1 MSGNQRDRIVVR
13 GATEHNLKGVDVEL
27 PRNALTVVTGVSGS
41 GKSSLVFDTLC
52 REGQRRY
59 FEAFSTYARQ
69 FLARL
74 SRPAVA
80 QIDGLSPALSID
92 QRAVVRS
99 PRSTVGT
106 LTELYDYLRLLFAR
120 LGQGPEGLKLERRLF
135 SFNVPH
141 GACPACNGLGV
152 QDRIDPELLVA
163 DPSRTLREGA
173 LVPTTP
179 SGYIVYSQITM
190 DALDTVC
197 RAHGFHVDIP
207 WRDLAPEQ
215 REVVLRGSERVK
227 IPYGKHTLESRLR
240 WKGITPRPREEG
252 FYKGLLTVMEQTLKR
267 DRNKK
272 ILRFVRS
279 MPCGECGGARLRP
292 EALAVRFHGRNIAE
306 LAALTLDALGAWLE
320 AQRFDAREAPVAEP
334 VREEMLRRIGLLR
347 RLGLGY
353 LTLDRESTTLSG
365 GEAQR
370 IRLASQVGCGLRGI
384 LYILDEPSMG
394 LHPRDNRRLLEVL
407 RLLRD
412 NGNTVVA
419 VEHDEETIRSAD
431 WLIDIGPGA
440 GVHGGELLF
449 SGPGHELLRSSDE
462 RLDRSRTR
470 AFLTGREA
478 NEQPK
483 SRRAGNGHLLRVPS
497 ACARN
502 LKGIS
507 PEFRLGAFN
516 VLTGVSGAGKSTLLE
531 EILARWDGGE
541 LPGRE
546 RLDKVIVVD
555 QSPIGRTPRSN
566 PATYTGLFD
575 LIRDLFASLPEAK
588 ARGFDKGRFSFNVSG
603 GRCEACGGAGCQ
615 QVGMHFLGVFDVRCE
630 ACGGKRF
637 NEETLA
643 VRYRGR
649 SIFDVLEMPVDQA
662 AGFFA
667 DLPKIHRVVESMR
680 ELGLGYLTLGQP
692 STTLSGGEAQ
702 RVKLASELCRPST
715 GATLYLL
722 DEPTVGLHMADVQVL
737 LRSLQRL
744 VDLGN
749 TVVAIEHDRDFVRAA
764 DWIVDL
770 GPESGEGGGRIVV
783 AGTPEDVAS
792 CAESHTGAAL
802 LEVPPLVRPSV
813 AARGTREAESSNC
826 AAEQEPPPGHPER
839 RGDQRSPRSRRAC
852 SKPERPFDSAP
863 AACASGATLRAN
875 GGGTGVVE
883 EPFDS
888 APAAIAPGAT
898 LTAGGKGSEEPIRLR
913 GVSTHNIKGIDVEIP
928 ANKLT
933 VITGVSG
940 SGKSSLAFDTLFAE
954 GQNRFTDSFSTY
966 ARRFVQKLGKPDIEE
981 ASGLTPAL
989 AIRQKAGT
997 RNPRSTVGTMTE
1009 VLDHLRLV
1017 YSRAGKPYCPECGEP
1032 VGGAACPCGFIP
1044 TRPLTASLF
1053 SFNDERGACPE
1064 CKGLGHARRCDP
1076 EKLVSDPSR
1085 ALWDGAMAGS
1095 KPGAYY
1101 GDPFGQHMAILRAV
1115 GEAHGIDFDR
1125 PFAELDERARELAL
1139 RGTGERVY
1147 DVVWRFKNKTREGE
1161 HRFRAKWLGLLG
1173 YVEEEYERKHAD
1185 WRAEALDP
1193 VMHDVACSACGGER
1207 LAPEL
1212 RSVRFADK
1220 SLADLCRLD
1229 VRAAIAFFE
1238 GLEQRLDE
1246 RSAKL
1251 TAEAR
1256 REIARRLR
1264 LLDDAGLGYLSLDR
1278 PASTLSGGEAQR
1290 VRLASSLGSGLTGIT
1305 YVLDEPTIGLHARDT
1320 ERLLGLLKGLRDLGN
1335 TVVVV
1340 EHDRDVIRAADYVLD
1355 LGPGAGEAGG
1365 RLVAQGS
1372 PSELMAD
1379 PATVTGRWLAASA
1392 PLDRKPRELGEPI
1405 QIRGARAHNL
1415 AGIDLDI
1422 PTGCLVAVTGVSG
1435 SGKTTI
1441 VFDVLAASLR
1451 ASRPV
1456 GCAELSGALPASLVV
1471 VDQEPIGASSASTPA
1486 TFLGIFDAIRA
1497 LFAKTPL
1504 ARERRWSKSFFSLQG
1519 KGGRCEAC
1527 EGSGRIR
1534 FSMDFLPDVEVPC
1547 EECGGRRYRAEAL
1560 ECRWREKSIA
1570 DVLELTAMDALA
1582 MFEGEKAIRKPL
1594 EVLVEVGLGYVR
1606 LGQPTSTLSGGEA
1619 QRLKLAAELAKG
1631 GRGANLYLFDEP
1643 TTGLHPEDTAR
1654 LLALFDKLVDA
1665 GHTLV
1670 VVEHDLEVVRRA
1682 DWVIDLGPEGG
1693 DGGGQVV
1700 ASGTPEAIARVPGSY
1715 TGQALLRA
1723 AARP

>member
-1 MSGNQRDRIVVR
+1 MPGDQRDRIVVR
-13 GATEHNLKGVDVEL
+13 GATEHNLKGIDVEL

-69 FLARL
+69 FLAKL

-80 QIDGLSPALSID
+80 HIDGLSPALSID

-135 SFNVPH
+135 SFNTPH

-152 QDRIDPELLVA
+152 QDRIDSELLVA

-190 DALDTVC
+190 EALDTVC

-207 WRDLAPEQ
+207 WRDLTPDQ

-267 DRNKK
+267 DRNKN

-292 EALAVRFHGRNIAE
+292 EALAVRFHDRNIAE
-306 LAALTLDALGAWLE
+306 LASLTLDALGAWLE
-320 AQRFDAREAPVAEP
+320 EQRFETREAPVAEP
-334 VREEMLRRIGLLR
+334 VREELLRRIGVLR

-370 IRLASQVGCGLRGI
+370 IRLANQAGCGLRGI
-384 LYILDEPSMG
+384 LYVVDEPSMG

-431 WLIDIGPGA
+431 WLVDIGPGA

-449 SGPGHELLRSSDE
+449 SGPGEELLHSDDE

-478 NEQPK
+478 NEPPK
-483 SRRAGNGHLLRVPS
+483 ARRAGNGHFLRIPN

-531 EILARWDGGE
+531 ETLARWDGGE

-575 LIRDLFASLPEAK
+575 QIRDLFASLPEAK

-603 GRCEACGGAGCQ
+603 GRCEACGGAGSQ
-615 QVGMHFLGVFDVRCE
+615 QVGMHFLGAFDVRCE
-630 ACGGKRF
+630 VCGGKRF
-637 NEETLA
+637 NDETLEI
-643 VRYRGR
+643 RYRGR
-649 SIFDVLEMPVDQA
+649 SIYDVLELPIEQA
-662 AGFFA
+662 AELFG
-667 DLPKIHRVVESMR
+667 DQPKIHRIVESMR

-722 DEPTVGLHMADVQVL
+722 DEPTTGLHMADVQIL
-737 LRSLQRL
+737 FASLQRL
-744 VDLGN
+744 VELGN

-770 GPESGEGGGRIVV
+770 GPESGEGGGHIVV
-783 AGTPEDVAS
+783 AGTPEEVAA
-792 CAESHTGAAL
+792 CAESHTGAGLREAGRL
-802 LEVPPLVRPSV
+802 VSEGLPPAHLERSLPRNEGGEVERPLDSGL
-813 AARGTREAESSNC
+813 ASSAYARG
-826 AAEQEPPPGHPER
+826 ER
-839 RGDQRSPRSRRAC
+839 GRA
-852 SKPERPFDSAP
+852 S
-863 AACASGATLRAN
+863 
-875 GGGTGVVE
+875 V
-883 EPFDS
+883 
-888 APAAIAPGAT
+888 
-898 LTAGGKGSEEPIRLR
+898 SEEPIRLK
-913 GVSTHNIKGIDVEIP
+913 GVWTHNLKGIDVEIP

-966 ARRFVQKLGKPDIEE
+966 ARRFVQKLGKPDLEE

-989 AIRQKAGT
+989 AIRQKVGA

-1009 VLDHLRLV
+1009 ILDHLRLV
-1017 YSRAGKPYCPECGEP
+1017 YSRAGKPFCPDCGEAIGDAP
-1032 VGGAACPCGFIP
+1032 CSCGFVPI
-1044 TRPLTASLF
+1044 RPLTASLF

-1064 CKGLGHARRCDP
+1064 CKGLGQVSRCDP
-1076 EKLVSDPSR
+1076 EKLVGDPSH
-1085 ALWDGAMAGS
+1085 ALWDGAIAGS

-1115 GEAHGIDFDR
+1115 GEAHGVDFDR

-1161 HRFRAKWLGLLG
+1161 HRFQAKWLGLLG

-1193 VMHDVACSACGGER
+1193 VMHEVACPACAGAR

-1212 RSVRFADK
+1212 RAVRFADLR
-1220 SLADLCRLD
+1220 LAELCRLD
-1229 VRAAIAFFE
+1229 VRAAIAFFDGME
-1238 GLEQRLDE
+1238 GRLDE
-1246 RSAKL
+1246 RTAKL
-1251 TAEAR
+1251 TAKAR
-1256 REIARRLR
+1256 REIVRRLR

-1290 VRLASSLGSGLTGIT
+1290 VRLASNLGSGLTGIT
-1305 YVLDEPTIGLHARDT
+1305 YVLDEPTVGLHARDT
-1320 ERLLGLLKGLRDLGN
+1320 ERLLGLLKGLRELGN
-1335 TVVVV
+1335 TVVAV
-1340 EHDRDVIRAADYVLD
+1340 EHDRDVIRAADHVLD

-1365 RLVAQGS
+1365 QLVAQGS
-1372 PSELMAD
+1372 PSELTAD
-1379 PATVTGRWLAASA
+1379 PASVTGRWLAASTA
-1392 PLDRKPRELGEPI
+1392 LDREPRELGEPI
-1405 QIRGARAHNL
+1405 RIRSARAHNL
-1415 AGIDLDI
+1415 AAIDLEI
-1422 PTGCLVAVTGVSG
+1422 PTGGLVAVTGVSG
-1435 SGKTTI
+1435 SGKTTL

-1451 ASRPV
+1451 AGRPV
-1456 GCAELSGALPASLVV
+1456 GCAELSGASPASLVV

-1486 TFLGIFDAIRA
+1486 TFLGLFDPIRA
-1497 LFAKTPL
+1497 LFAKTPR
-1504 ARERRWSKSFFSLQG
+1504 ARERAWSKSFFSLQG

-1547 EECGGRRYRAEAL
+1547 EECGGRRYRAEVL
-1560 ECRWREKSIA
+1560 ECRWGEKSIA
-1570 DVLELTAMDALA
+1570 DVLELTVKDALA
-1582 MFEGEKAIRKPL
+1582 LFEGEKAIRKPL
-1594 EVLVEVGLGYVR
+1594 EVLAEVGLDYVR

-1619 QRLKLAAELAKG
+1619 QRLKLAAELAKSG
-1631 GRGANLYLFDEP
+1631 CGANLYLFDEP
-1643 TTGLHPEDTAR
+1643 TTGLHPEDTSR
-1654 LLALFDKLVDA
+1654 LLALFDRLVDA

-1682 DWVIDLGPEGG
+1682 DWVLDLGPEGG
-1693 DGGGQVV
+1693 DGGGRIV
-1700 ASGTPEAIARVPGSY
+1700 ASGTPEAIARVPGSF

-1723 AARP
+1723 AARR